1 MSRRCGS
8 SRTACWSAAEPS
20 SRRCR
25 VNGAKSGSGS
35 LSRRPAFVTTGA
47 RPRGNDVADV
57 TTDELTQADE
67 AFAGN
72 RLLSTFSREARAL
85 IEPFGTL
92 VDLEAGEMVLRRGEQ
107 VRSSLFPVGGTMITM
122 VVELSGGR
130 SIEVASIGKGGAV
143 GGIVSCGHAPAFS
156 RAEVLVGGRGFRV
169 PMSALEDAK
178 KRSPFIANLFC
189 RYSDYL
195 LSTVMQSVACNAFHS
210 IPERAAR
217 WLLHVQDRAGDRIE
231 LTQEA
236 LARLLGVQRTTV
248 NAVIKEL
255 ASEGLIGSSRGIVR
269 VLDRAGLKRRS
280 CECYERLQNHYAA
293 VIGSSGSGGSSGC

>member
-1 MSRRCGS
+1 M
-8 SRTACWSAAEPS
+8 
-20 SRRCR
+20 
-25 VNGAKSGSGS
+25 
-35 LSRRPAFVTTGA
+35 
-47 RPRGNDVADV
+47 ADV
-57 TTDELTQADE
+57 TTDELIQADE

-85 IEPFGTL
+85 IEPYGTTIEL
-92 VDLEAGEMVLRRGEQ
+92 DGGDTVLERGVQ
-107 VRSSLFPVGGTMITM
+107 VASSLFPVGPTMVSM

-130 SIEVASIGKGGAV
+130 TVEVASIGNEGAV

-156 RAEVLVGGRGFRV
+156 RAEVLIPGPAFKV
-169 PMSALEDAK
+169 PMEALEDAK
-178 KRSPFIANLFC
+178 SRSPFIGNLFC

-210 IPERAAR
+210 ISERAAR

-236 LARLLGVQRTTV
+236 LASLLGVQRTTV

-255 ASEGLIGSSRGIVR
+255 SSDGLIRSSRGAVR
-269 VLDRAGLKRRS
+269 VIDRAGLKRRA
-280 CECYERLQNHYAA
+280 CECYQRLNDHYAA
-293 VIGSSGSGGSSGC
+293 VIGLTGTGAAASC